1 MHRDLM
7 QNLTADS
14 IIFEDYYFYFMLP
27 IESAYF
33 NHHGDVFT
41 VVDAFLSIRNSNYNY
56 FTAKPM
62 QVEHQE
68 KLRKPR

>member
-1 MHRDLM
+1 MFLFHIVHWISV
-7 QNLTADS
+7 N
-14 IIFEDYYFYFMLP
+14 
-27 IESAYF
+27 F

-41 VVDAFLSIRNSNYNY
+41 VADAFLSIKNSSYNY
-56 FTAKPM
+56 FAAKPI